1 MLSGIRRGT
10 DEGRACCCIFNIM
23 EKETLVA
30 ETAKLRTLIKERE
43 AKLTKNAQDLGL
55 ALKELQKVCPPYPG
69 GGHS

>member
-1 MLSGIRRGT
+1 
-10 DEGRACCCIFNIM
+10 M